1 VDNSQLPAPPKDQ
14 FEPYVP
20 SDSDP
25 WDVPKV
31 GHLLRRLT
39 FGPTRSR
46 MDAMLKMSPGE
57 AIDSQ
62 LDYDPDKD
70 PYEGMLEQMEGLFNL
85 RDVSQVQLWWLYR
98 MLFSPQPAQEKVVL
112 YWHNHFATSG
122 SKVENGMFM
131 HKQIEMFRAKGLGS
145 FRDLLVAV
153 AQDPAMLIWLD
164 GKDNRRGKP
173 NENFAREVMELF
185 ALGIGNYTEDDVK
198 QLARA
203 FTGWRLENSG
213 NDYSVVFH
221 SEQHDTEEMTI
232 FGETGHFDCVSAID
246 LILKQPAAPKH
257 LAQKMLRAFVHPH
270 PTDEQI
276 AHYGQRFLDNDWN
289 VKTVLREMLTSKMFY
304 SDWAYR
310 SKIKSPAELVIG
322 SAIAMGGKPNMSF
335 LRESMAKMGQNVLFP
350 PNVKGW
356 DGEEAWINSNTVLVR
371 FNYGMTIATQRNPG
385 GNEPMARQ
393 NDLETPL
400 KAMEIKTAD
409 QVVDA
414 YARLFLDGKLQTGE
428 REKLID
434 YMNRDRNDQPKAWVL
449 NHESVNSKVRDMIHV
464 MMATPEYQL
473 A

>member
-1 VDNSQLPAPPKDQ
+1 M
-14 FEPYVP
+14 
-20 SDSDP
+20 DS
-25 WDVPKV
+25 
-31 GHLLRRLT
+31 
-39 FGPTRSR
+39 
-46 MDAMLKMSPGE
+46 MLKMSPGE

-62 LDYDPDKD
+62 LNYDPDKD

-85 RDVSQVQLWWLYR
+85 RDIAQVQQWWLYR
-98 MLFSPQPAQEKVVL
+98 MVFSPQPAQEKVVL

-131 HKQIEMFRAKGLGS
+131 HKQVEMFRAKGLGS

-153 AQDPAMLIWLD
+153 AQDAAMLVWLD

-203 FTGWRLENSG
+203 FTGWRIEQSG

-221 SEQHDTEEMTI
+221 SEQHDVEEMTI
-232 FGETGHFDCVSAID
+232 FGETGHFDCASAID

-257 LAQKMLRAFVHPH
+257 LAQKMLRAFVHAN

-276 AHYGQRFLDNDWN
+276 AWYAKRFLDNDWN
-289 VKTVLREMLTSKMFY
+289 IKTVLREMLTSKMFF
-304 SDWAYR
+304 SEWAYR

-322 SAIAMGGKPNMSF
+322 SAIAMGGKPNMAF
-335 LRESMAKMGQNVLFP
+335 LRESMAKMGQNILFP

-356 DGEEAWINSNTVLVR
+356 DGEKAWINSNTVLVR

-400 KAMEIKTAD
+400 KAMEIKTAN
-409 QVVDA
+409 QVIDA
-414 YARLFLDGKLQTGE
+414 YARLFLDGRLPAGA
-428 REKLID
+428 RDKLID
-434 YMNRDRNDQPKAWVL
+434 YMNRDRNDQPKPWVL
-449 NHESVNSKVRDMIHV
+449 NHDSVNSKVRDMIHV
-464 MMATPEYQL
+464 MMSTPEYQL
-473 A
+473 S